1 MKTKKIEIVKDRWS
15 DGLALEIS
23 HNGWQ
28 TTAIGDLDLEDLKK
42 IRKVIRKAIREYE
55 NNSNKDGKV
64 FKDNTLLKPRLFKG
78 YLRVKINGSTHL
90 VHRLVALTYIPNPE
104 NKPCVCHKDNNRT
117 NNRVENLYWGTY
129 KENTQQC
136 IQDGRFKPGGR
147 DILDEFS
154 INCLLYEYNLG
165 KPRSILKKKFGVSD
179 SSIIRIINTHGKPR
193 FGNYKFKDIYPSVI
207 KDYQNGMKVK
217 DICDKYSI
225 GHTTLN
231 NYLRRFNI
239 PRHT

>member
-1 MKTKKIEIVKDRWS
+1 MKTKKIEIVKDRWF
-15 DGLALEIS
+15 DGVVLEIS

-28 TTAIGDLDLEDLKK
+28 TTCINDLDLEDLKK
-42 IRKVIRKAIREYE
+42 LRRVIRKAIRVT
-55 NNSNKDGKV
+55 KDGKV

-179 SSIIRIINTHGKPR
+179 SSITRIINTHGKPR

>member
-1 MKTKKIEIVKDRWS
+1 MKTKTVKIVKDRWS
-15 DGLALEIS
+15 DELALEIS

-28 TTAIGDLDLEDLKK
+28 TTSIGNLDL
-42 IRKVIRKAIREYE
+42 
-55 NNSNKDGKV
+55 
-64 FKDNTLLKPRLFKG
+64 
-78 YLRVKINGSTHL
+78 
-90 VHRLVALTYIPNPE
+90 
-104 NKPCVCHKDNNRT
+104 
-117 NNRVENLYWGTY
+117 ENLYWGTY

-179 SSIIRIINTHGKPR
+179 SSITRIINTHGKPR

>member
-1 MKTKKIEIVKDRWS
+1 MSK
-15 DGLALEIS
+15 
-23 HNGWQ
+23 
-28 TTAIGDLDLEDLKK
+28 
-42 IRKVIRKAIREYE
+42 
-55 NNSNKDGKV
+55 
-64 FKDNTLLKPRLFKG
+64 FKDNIPGFPGYHVTKNGDVYSMKCKSGKRPEAFKLKPRLNGNG
-78 YLRVKINGSTHL
+78 YYRIGLYKDGIKYERRLN
-90 VHRLVALTYIPNPE
+90 RLVAMVYIPNPD
-104 NKPCVCHKDNNRT
+104 NLPCVCHKDNNPL
-117 NNRVENLYWGTY
+117 NNNVDNLYWGSVENLYWGTY

-179 SSIIRIINTHGKPR
+179 SSITRIINTHGKPR

>member
-1 MKTKKIEIVKDRWS
+1 MKDNIPGFMGYYVSKTGSVYSRYVRGSRGKLSNEFTPLIPKKRPKYYSVSLYR
-15 DGLALEIS
+15 
-23 HNGWQ
+23 
-28 TTAIGDLDLEDLKK
+28 
-42 IRKVIRKAIREYE
+42 
-55 NNSNKDGKV
+55 DGKS
-64 FKDNTLLKPRLFKG
+64 T
-78 YLRVKINGSTHL
+78 KIF

-104 NKPCVCHKDNNRT
+104 NKPRVCHKDNNRT

-165 KPRSILKKKFGVSD
+165 KSRSILKKKFGVSD
-179 SSIIRIINTHGKPR
+179 SSITRIINTHGKPR

>member
-15 DGLALEIS
+15 DGVVLEIS

-28 TTAIGDLDLEDLKK
+28 TTCINDLDLEDLKK
-42 IRKVIRKAIREYE
+42 LRRVIRKAI
-55 NNSNKDGKV
+55 
-64 FKDNTLLKPRLFKG
+64 T
-78 YLRVKINGSTHL
+78 
-90 VHRLVALTYIPNPE
+90 
-104 NKPCVCHKDNNRT
+104 
-117 NNRVENLYWGTY
+117 
-129 KENTQQC
+129 
-136 IQDGRFKPGGR
+136 
-147 DILDEFS
+147 
-154 INCLLYEYNLG
+154 
-165 KPRSILKKKFGVSD
+165 
-179 SSIIRIINTHGKPR
+179 RIINTHGKPR

>member
-1 MKTKKIEIVKDRWS
+1 MKIIV
-15 DGLALEIS
+15 
-23 HNGWQ
+23 
-28 TTAIGDLDLEDLKK
+28 T
-42 IRKVIRKAIREYE
+42 
-55 NNSNKDGKV
+55 KDGKV

-129 KENTQQC
+129 K
-136 IQDGRFKPGGR
+136 
-147 DILDEFS
+147 
-154 INCLLYEYNLG
+154 
-165 KPRSILKKKFGVSD
+165 
-179 SSIIRIINTHGKPR
+179 
-193 FGNYKFKDIYPSVI
+193 FKDIYPSVI